1 MVTVQN
7 FEVTSDNFS
16 VIFVEYVLM
25 KTMHINGLLNYI
37 Q

>member
-7 FEVTSDNFS
+7 FEVTSDKFS
-16 VIFVEYVLM
+16 VIEVELI
-25 KTMHINGLLNYI
+25 KTMHISGLLNYI